1 MKKIGIISD
10 THGFW
15 DDKYAEY
22 LGSCDEIWH
31 AGDIGSM
38 ELADRFEQ
46 LGPRFRAVYGNC
58 DDYDLRAWYSEIL
71 RFKCEDADILL
82 KHIGGYP
89 GKYDRSVIKMLY
101 ASPPNLF
108 VCGHSHILKVQFDKA
123 LNMLHINPGAAGMMG
138 WQRERT
144 LVRLTIEGNKFSDCE
159 VITLGRHDNVL

>member
-38 ELADRFEQ
+38 ELADSFEQ

-58 DDYDLRAWYSEIL
+58 DDYDLRARYSEIL
-71 RFKCEDADILL
+71 RFRCEDADILL

-123 LNMLHINPGAAGMMG
+123 LNMLHINPGAYTLSLHPPCFLWDG
-138 WQRERT
+138 RESGHWLDSPLRA
-144 LVRLTIEGNKFSDCE
+144 INS
-159 VITLGRHDNVL
+159 VIAKLLL